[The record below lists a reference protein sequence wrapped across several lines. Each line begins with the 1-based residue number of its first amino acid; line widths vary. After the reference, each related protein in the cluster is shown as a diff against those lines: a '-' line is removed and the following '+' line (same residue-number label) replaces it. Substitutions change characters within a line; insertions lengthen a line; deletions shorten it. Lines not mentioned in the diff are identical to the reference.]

1 MASGRRN
8 TLKTE
13 LTRTLVSRT
22 EVKVRFNEVDSLGI
36 AWHGHYVRYFEDG
49 REAFGDEYGLGYLD
63 VYRNG
68 LATPIVKLNCD
79 YKRPLVYGDFI
90 VIETTFIDSPAA
102 RIHFRYKIYKLGQP
116 EVIAE
121 GETTQ
126 VFLDVES
133 RTLLL
138 NNPPFYEDWKQRVFP
153 TQAVGY

>member
-8 TLKTE
+8 TLKNE
-13 LTRTLVSRT
+13 LARTLVSRT

-63 VYRNG
+63 VYRSG

-79 YKRPLVYGDFI
+79 YKRPLVYGDSI

-102 RIHFRYKIYKLGQP
+102 RIHFSYKIFKLGQP
-116 EVIAE
+116 ELIAE

-126 VFLDVES
+126 VFLDVAS
-133 RTLLL
+133 RALLL
-138 NNPPFYEDWKQRVFP
+138 NNPPFFEDWKQRVFP
-153 TQAVGY
+153 ASSPA